1 MSSPAEPT
9 TATPTANA
17 AESNR
22 NTSEG
27 RRRSPLRKLGD
38 EQELE
43 LTRLYA
49 ESDMPV
55 PEIARRFGVGESSV
69 YRISQRHGAALRGSS
84 ASGGATRAKAA
95 PKAKTAPKTRAS
107 STTKTGAASTGRRAQ
122 ATRGAQARTRSQ
134 TTAARRQPTTAASA
148 VGASSTRAARTRGA
162 GTRGA
167 STRAAGTRGAS
178 TRARR
183 TGTRAAST
191 RATSSRGT
199 QRFRV
204 VFTADT
210 VIEAATMQ
218 AAVARAEAAGA
229 TDITSVTRV

>member
-9 TATPTANA
+9 TATSTANA
-17 AESNR
+17 ADGNR
-22 NTSEG
+22 NASEG

-69 YRISQRHGAALRGSS
+69 YRISQRHGASLRGSS
-84 ASGGATRAKAA
+84 GSSSAGRAKAA
-95 PKAKTAPKTRAS
+95 PKVQAAPRTRAASRTKTA
-107 STTKTGAASTGRRAQ
+107 AASTGRRAQ
-122 ATRGAQARTRSQ
+122 ATRGAQSRARSQ
-134 TTAARRQPTTAASA
+134 GTTTTRRQRTTAASA
-148 VGASSTRAARTRGA
+148 ARASGTRATR
-162 GTRGA
+162 
-167 STRAAGTRGAS
+167 TRAAGTRAAS
-178 TRARR
+178 S
-183 TGTRAAST
+183 RAAST
-191 RATSSRGT
+191 RGAR
-199 QRFRV
+199 RFRV

-218 AAVARAEAAGA
+218 AAVARAEAIGA
-229 TDITSVTRV
+229 TDITSVSRVD